1 MTLKLRAIS
10 QPHSQRTDLKVDFMA
25 LTLLSQALSLGD
37 LQRLSVLLPQPV
49 ALCWP
54 VRQLIMEDAAL
65 DFRQEIV
72 KEQQSQL
79 QRAQRPEA
87 GSSGPWGV
95 RCWETELI

>member
-25 LTLLSQALSLGD
+25 LTLLSQGLSLGD
-37 LQRLSVLLPQPV
+37 LQGLSVLLPQPV

-54 VRQLIMEDAAL
+54 VRQLIMEDVAV

-87 GSSGPWGV
+87 GSSGLCGV